1 MVRIIFFIFVFIY
14 SLNSYSEQLTIEE
27 KVIFSFV
34 DENNDNS
41 ISIDEINNLIQL
53 IYQLIDLNLDGNIS
67 ELEILELKNII
78 ESLS

>member
-41 ISIDEINNLIQL
+41 ITIDEINNLIQL